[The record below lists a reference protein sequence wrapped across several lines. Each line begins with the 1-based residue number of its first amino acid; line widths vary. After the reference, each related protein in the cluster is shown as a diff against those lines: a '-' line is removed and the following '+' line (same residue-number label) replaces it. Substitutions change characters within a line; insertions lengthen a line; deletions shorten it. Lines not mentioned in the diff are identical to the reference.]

1 MKRLFI
7 LFLFISVNLFAQDW
21 NARQSSVTLTI
32 SADSNTVA
40 VDLYS
45 LFGANVGETPKLI
58 GVATPSA
65 LTSTSMTILVYDE
78 VGGAYKTL
86 TDADGVALTITVA
99 ASKYI
104 YLEPIWFAGISKF
117 QLEMGSKE
125 TANRVFT
132 IVARVY

>member
-1 MKRLFI
+1 MKKIFLI
-7 LFLFISVNLFAQDW
+7 LLFISVNLLAQDW
-21 NARQSSVTLTI
+21 NARQSSVTLLI
-32 SADSNTVA
+32 ASDSNTVS

-45 LFGANVGETPKLI
+45 IFGDNVGETPKLI
-58 GVATPSA
+58 GIATPSA
-65 LTSTSMTILVYDE
+65 LTSTSMTIKVYDN
-78 VGGAYKTL
+78 VAAAYKTL
-86 TDADGVALTITVA
+86 TDSDGVALTVTVS